1 MYAIVDIAGQQFK
14 VSKDQRLKVH
24 RLEAEEGKVLE
35 LDRVLLVSN
44 GSNVTVGTPIVDGA
58 RVAAQVMA
66 HSKGDKVLVFHKKRR
81 KGYQKM
87 NGHRQALTELLVLGI
102 LGKGEKAPAPVA
114 KKAPKT
120 EVATAEAAPK
130 KAAAKKAAAPK
141 KEVKKP
147 AAKKAAPKKDSKKK

>member
-1 MYAIVDIAGQQFK
+1 VRQAGLADPSDRLLSHPIFKEVMYAIVDIAGQQFK

-87 NGHRQALTELLVLGI
+87 NGHRQALTELLVWLFRR
-102 LGKGEKAPAPVA
+102 KHKQDSTV
-114 KKAPKT
+114 
-120 EVATAEAAPK
+120 PK
-130 KAAAKKAAAPK
+130 KN
-141 KEVKKP
+141 
-147 AAKKAAPKKDSKKK
+147 